1 MISGGKNGFGWSVM
15 PITIK
20 RNIFMR
26 EICLIG
32 YAELQVDFVELKV
45 RDSKS

>member
-1 MISGGKNGFGWSVM
+1 M

-32 YAELQVDFVELKV
+32 YAELKVDFVELQVGYVELKV